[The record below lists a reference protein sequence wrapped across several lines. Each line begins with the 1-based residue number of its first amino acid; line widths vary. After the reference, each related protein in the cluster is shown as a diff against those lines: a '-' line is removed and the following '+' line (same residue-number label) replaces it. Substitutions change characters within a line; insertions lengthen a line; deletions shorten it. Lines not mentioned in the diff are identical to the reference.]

1 MLVSDVVPVRNA
13 LISVSDKMGLT
24 DLAAGLRAAG
34 VTIYSTGGTR
44 THLQKSGIDVEDVAE
59 YTGFPEMLDGRVS
72 SHDAVGVDLLFPG
85 PAGRLGTVE
94 A

>member
-44 THLQKSGIDVEDVAE
+44 AHLQNSGIDV
-59 YTGFPEMLDGRVS
+59 
-72 SHDAVGVDLLFPG
+72 
-85 PAGRLGTVE
+85 
-94 A
+94 